1 VGHAFR
7 AAVSVILGSIPSPGL
22 ASDLFKPPLV
32 THLFGLCWPLDI
44 SQAALTR
51 ELFLRTSLRAL
62 HRATLLCQ
70 LCRSRESSLAAQC
83 SQLIAA
89 LRSERPIAVKA
100 VITIAGAGSA
110 ISGCTA

>member
-51 ELFLRTSLRAL
+51 ELFCEVFCAL
-62 HRATLLCQ
+62 LYG
-70 LCRSRESSLAAQC
+70 RSTAL
-83 SQLIAA
+83 
-89 LRSERPIAVKA
+89 LRSASFALAVNRA
-100 VITIAGAGSA
+100 
-110 ISGCTA
+110 